1 MTSGEQEVADDGAG
15 QQTLGHGQPQ
25 ARDLRAHDPQHR
37 HAHQTH
43 PGNDDD
49 DDDDDDDDMLI
60 KLIQVIMMMMTC
72 SSN

>member
-43 PGNDDD
+43 PGNN
-49 DDDDDDDDMLI
+49 DDDDMLI
-60 KLIQVIMMMMTC
+60 KLIYVTEDAFDLN
-72 SSN
+72 ST